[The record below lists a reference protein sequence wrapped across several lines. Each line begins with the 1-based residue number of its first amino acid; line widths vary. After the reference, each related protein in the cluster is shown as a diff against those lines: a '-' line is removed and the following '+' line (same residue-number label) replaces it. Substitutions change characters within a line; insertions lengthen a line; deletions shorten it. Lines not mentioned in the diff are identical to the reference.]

1 MTEPERAIV
10 AAEVQFF
17 NQCNTG
23 RGENL
28 RYDSQCMVLNNHRVV
43 PVIVVLTKADAM
55 EGLAIGEL
63 VEAGMGMREAMERAG
78 TKATKILS
86 KVRTKIESRLNGCNY
101 PPKNY
106 LSLSGELL
114 PPGLLN

>member
-1 MTEPERAIV
+1 MTEPERAVV

-63 VEAGMGMREAMERAG
+63 VEAGMEMREAMQKAG
-78 TKATKILS
+78 TEATKILT
-86 KVRTKIESRLNGCNY
+86 KVRTKIENKLNGCKY

-106 LSLSGELL
+106 LPLSGESSS
-114 PPGLLN
+114 PGLLN